1 MKTLKAHLKVV
12 ALFFSV
18 LILVQGC
25 TVYKSANVSLDD
37 AYKSQTKVK
46 VKTNDNRT
54 LKFKIITFEDESYYG
69 INESYKDDPFEQ
81 YNKEL
86 IKTHIDVENI
96 ENIRIKNKTMST
108 ILPFAIP
115 VVLLGVLIIAYTL
128 PTW

>member
-1 MKTLKAHLKVV
+1 MKTIKIHLKVV

-18 LILVQGC
+18 LILLQGC

-54 LKFKIITFEDESYYG
+54 LKFKRIAFEDGSYYG

-115 VVLLGVLIIAYTL
+115 VVLLGALIIAYTL